1 MRHYT
6 SIGHLEIKNRL
17 VRSSTFEHAATR
29 KGEVPSPKTHWKA
42 YAKERAGLEKLDRCI
57 SEGIAL

>member
-42 YAKERAGLEKLDRCI
+42 YAKENKKTRKT
-57 SEGIAL
+57 

>member
-6 SIGHLEIKNRL
+6 SIEHLEIKNRL

-29 KGEVPSPKTHWKA
+29 KSEAPSPETHWKA
-42 YAKERAGLEKLDRCI
+42 YAKENKKLGRHDLY
-57 SEGIAL
+57 SDE